1 MELQISHSVCAEIP
15 AAGVFRRKTP
25 GNQRNI
31 KAVMSMERS
40 RNHRGRSVS
49 RSYTYAGEYP
59 AQNERFGVYGV
70 FKRKSALLIYQKWGN
85 MKFAYRNREFWC
97 KGYYV
102 DTVGKNTKAIKEYI
116 SGQLKRD
123 KESDQIS
130 LFDPRDPFMGSK

>member
-70 FKRKSALLIYQKWGN
+70 FKRKKCIVNLSK
-85 MKFAYRNREFWC
+85 
-97 KGYYV
+97 
-102 DTVGKNTKAIKEYI
+102 VG
-116 SGQLKRD
+116 
-123 KESDQIS
+123 
-130 LFDPRDPFMGSK
+130 